1 VAIGAVAL
9 LAGCASQDAA
19 APAATAQ
26 AQSAPAKADDFLVV
40 DCLLPGQVR
49 KLGQQFTYLAP
60 RRAIKTSAR
69 DCEIRGGEYVAYD
82 RANYATA
89 LKVWLPQAE
98 QGDAAAQTYVGEIF
112 EKGLG
117 VAPDYSAAAVW
128 YTRAAQ
134 SGYSRAAINL
144 GSLYEQ
150 GLGVPRDPQQ
160 ALNWYRRAAG
170 LSQLTFEIV
179 PSKSTAELQDLRNQI
194 TSLRGQLQDKEVQ
207 LEQSQR
213 EAEPLRKSLDE
224 RSKEA
229 DALRQEVETL
239 KAQPSQA
246 PPASAKSPPSQ
257 APQSP
262 GKSSPSSAEAPA
274 TNRRLE
280 EAQALLAAKE
290 REVAALRASVNRL
303 AGSRDQGGRELANL
317 RDALA
322 RSEAEWMLLKAGFQP
337 VKQEMAQGGP
347 RIDLKQVQLVE
358 PELLAATRD
367 IQVRKVSAP
376 SGARSWI
383 VVGRVVS
390 ASGLKSLLVNERR
403 QPPEKETAF
412 NIQLSESDRLL
423 NIVAT
428 DRQDRR
434 SMMEWRLPA
443 AVGREGSE
451 QGEASAVRLTSV
463 QRLQLAAS
471 LGSYHALVIGNNNYR
486 QVPALRTAVSDAQE
500 VASVLRE
507 QYRFQ
512 VRLLT
517 DATRYDILSAL
528 NELRSAM
535 TKNDNLLIYYAGH
548 GNIDDKT
555 GRGYWLPVDAGP
567 RGDTANWI
575 ANEDITSILDATPA
589 RQLLLVA
596 DSCYSGTLTRSA
608 LGQLQAGKSQD
619 QVLELVEQ
627 MAQKRSR
634 IAMTSGAVGPVLDG
648 GAGGHSLFAEAFL
661 RALRAND
668 GVLLGRDVF
677 RQIQLQ
683 AADMADRLPLSP
695 EPQYGPIKPGHEAG
709 EFVFLR
715 PAS

>member
-1 VAIGAVAL
+1 
-9 LAGCASQDAA
+9 
-19 APAATAQ
+19 
-26 AQSAPAKADDFLVV
+26 
-40 DCLLPGQVR
+40 
-49 KLGQQFTYLAP
+49 
-60 RRAIKTSAR
+60 
-69 DCEIRGGEYVAYD
+69 
-82 RANYATA
+82 
-89 LKVWLPQAE
+89 
-98 QGDAAAQTYVGEIF
+98 
-112 EKGLG
+112 
-117 VAPDYSAAAVW
+117 
-128 YTRAAQ
+128 
-134 SGYSRAAINL
+134 
-144 GSLYEQ
+144 
-150 GLGVPRDPQQ
+150 VPRDPQQ
-160 ALNWYRRAAG
+160 ALMWYRRAAG

-179 PSKSTAELQDLRNQI
+179 PGKSAAELQDLRNQMAD
-194 TSLRGQLQDKEVQ
+194 LRGQLQDKEAQ

-213 EAEPLRKSLDE
+213 EAEPLRKSLEE

-229 DALRQEVETL
+229 DALRQEVEVLRTQPSPTPSSPA
-239 KAQPSQA
+239 KTQPSQT
-246 PPASAKSPPSQ
+246 PPSPAKTQ
-257 APQSP
+257 PSQTPPSP
-262 GKSSPSSAEAPA
+262 GKNPPSSADTPVS
-274 TNRRLE
+274 NRRLE
-280 EAQALLAAKE
+280 ETQALLAAKE
-290 REVAALRASVNRL
+290 REVATLRASVNRL
-303 AGSRDQGGRELANL
+303 AGSGDQSGRELANL

-322 RSEAEWMLLKAGFQP
+322 RSEAEWVLLKAGFQP

-358 PELLAATRD
+358 PELLSGTRD

-376 SGARSWI
+376 SATRSWI

-390 ASGLKSLLVNERR
+390 AAGLKSLLVNKRR
-403 QPPEKETAF
+403 QSPEKETAF
-412 NIQLSESDRLL
+412 SIQLTESDQLL
-423 NIVAT
+423 HIVAI
-428 DRQDRR
+428 DRQDRT
-434 SMMEWRLPA
+434 SMIEWRLPA
-443 AVGREGSE
+443 AVGREGGE
-451 QGEASAVRLTSV
+451 QREASSVRLTAV
-463 QRLQLAAS
+463 QRLQLASS

-500 VASVLRE
+500 VATVLRE

-512 VRLLT
+512 VKVLT

-528 NELRSAM
+528 NELRGTM

-548 GNIDDKT
+548 GNIDDRT
-555 GRGYWLPVDAGP
+555 GRGYWLPIDAGP
-567 RGDTANWI
+567 KGDTGNWI

-608 LGQLQAGKSQD
+608 LGQLQAGKRQD

-634 IAMTSGAVGPVLDG
+634 IAMTSGGVEPVLDA
-648 GAGGHSLFAEAFL
+648 GAGTHSLFAEAFL
-661 RALRAND
+661 KALRAND

-683 AADMADRLPLSP
+683 VADMADRLPLSP